1 MLFCRLFNLSVGI
14 FGVYPSE
21 EQKASLFL
29 VVLYLVTLCVC
40 CLLFFERKNVYFVVT
55 KNSKIIIF
63 LACQINF
70 AVIFY

>member
-1 MLFCRLFNLSVGI
+1 MC
-14 FGVYPSE
+14 PSE

-40 CLLFFERKNVYFVVT
+40 YLLFFERKDVYFVVT

-63 LACQINF
+63 LACEINF